1 MKFHRTAWAILG
13 LALLAMACQKAPT
26 WDGAWTLEQNGQY
39 AEAVA
44 AYEAYL
50 TAVPQSPLA
59 AEVHLRM
66 AHCEES
72 LGDYPRAASQY
83 REITDKFA
91 QTPEAIQA
99 YLALG
104 ALYRDRLKDPAQSLD
119 CFEKALTQYLGEP
132 DIRQAIKTLV
142 DAKLK
147 DATNL
152 FTQKDFKDAAQAA
165 RAILQTY
172 PEPFVAPDARAQAE
186 FLVDRVERGNRLQG
200 ADADQVFVV
209 KEIPFNPSLVQDFP
223 AEAGGST
230 PTPVQVSTWSSPD
243 NAYRALRKRQGK
255 LDFLYLGMVKGGAAI
270 TYHLVRP
277 SGGIAVPAWSPKGSR
292 LVYFRSVGTVQKL
305 DLANAKNR
313 QVQNLYYARDGSLG
327 HYPVFDAT
335 GTKIAFVYAKSLWLI
350 NANGT
355 NKTKLKTQYPVAPE
369 AKIAWAGDGSMIRYA
384 GVGPGGQETDQL
396 LVLDA
401 QASVP

>member
-1 MKFHRTAWAILG
+1 MRFHGTACAILG
-13 LALLAMACQKAPT
+13 LALLATACQKAPT

-59 AEVHLRM
+59 AEVHLRL

-132 DIRQAIKTLV
+132 EIREAIKTLV

-147 DATNL
+147 DATSL
-152 FTQKDFKDAAQAA
+152 FTQKDFKDAAKAA

-200 ADADQVFVV
+200 ADAD
-209 KEIPFNPSLVQDFP
+209 
-223 AEAGGST
+223 
-230 PTPVQVSTWSSPD
+230 
-243 NAYRALRKRQGK
+243 
-255 LDFLYLGMVKGGAAI
+255 
-270 TYHLVRP
+270 
-277 SGGIAVPAWSPKGSR
+277 
-292 LVYFRSVGTVQKL
+292 
-305 DLANAKNR
+305 
-313 QVQNLYYARDGSLG
+313 
-327 HYPVFDAT
+327 
-335 GTKIAFVYAKSLWLI
+335 
-350 NANGT
+350 
-355 NKTKLKTQYPVAPE
+355 
-369 AKIAWAGDGSMIRYA
+369 
-384 GVGPGGQETDQL
+384 
-396 LVLDA
+396 
-401 QASVP
+401 